1 MYRPEIREGAKVGV
15 LEAIRDVVV
24 ILVALA
30 ALAANIALIVLVL
43 KLWGMVK
50 ALRDEVSPVLGSLT
64 HTSNTVRET
73 TSLIGELVIEPLAR
87 AAGPGQRLSDA
98 GAGAYHH
105 WSRRAA
111 PRRGACTLAGPSG
124 AGLFLGALIGAVLG
138 LLLAPRHGEETRA
151 AVRAHLA
158 NARREAEAARAA
170 AEREVLQRFRGD
182 CGAAAGARAGRG
194 VGRGNRIMGQSCG
207 SRMK

>member
-1 MYRPEIREGAKVGV
+1 MGV

-73 TSLIGELVIEPLAR
+73 TSLIGELAR
-87 AAGPGQRLSDA
+87 AAGLANGFLTLV
-98 GAGAYHH
+98 
-105 WSRRAA
+105 RALTTIGRGGR
-111 PRRGACTLAGPSG
+111 RRGAD
-124 AGLFLGALIGAVLG
+124 
-138 LLLAPRHGEETRA
+138 R
-151 AVRAHLA
+151 VR
-158 NARREAEAARAA
+158 
-170 AEREVLQRFRGD
+170 
-182 CGAAAGARAGRG
+182 
-194 VGRGNRIMGQSCG
+194 
-207 SRMK
+207 